1 MTGTPSATGSATA
14 AKRKLLIFRP
24 EAESDVQ
31 SSYDWYQKQSDGLGD
46 EFLDALDQV
55 ITGIQRLP
63 EQHPMVHAD
72 IRRALLR
79 RFPYA
84 VFYMNEPSRIVILA
98 VMHQSRD
105 PARWQDRK

>member
-1 MTGTPSATGSATA
+1 MATPE
-14 AKRKLLIFRP
+14 LLIFRP

-31 SSYDWYQKQSDGLGD
+31 SSYDWYQKQSSGLGD
-46 EFLDALDQV
+46 EFLDALDQA

-63 EQHPMVHAD
+63 EQHPVVHAN

-84 VFYMNEPSRIVILA
+84 VFYLHESPRTVVLA

-105 PARWQDRK
+105 PKRWQDRA